1 MNTVLD
7 FRRSN
12 VAGVVSRKVYIFGS
26 WRPRSAKPRQ
36 HCGNINADYY
46 CLFFTPLAAHVEPD
60 VPRAS
65 ERCKYF
71 IFALLAPWNN
81 PAKCAV
87 GGLHACALENLKIVL
102 SRPSDIPA
110 E

>member
-12 VAGVVSRKVYIFGS
+12 VAGVVSRKVYMFGS
-26 WRPRSAKPRQ
+26 WRPRS
-36 HCGNINADYY
+36 
-46 CLFFTPLAAHVEPD
+46 AAHVEPD

-81 PAKCAV
+81 PAKCADWNALIV
-87 GGLHACALENLKIVL
+87 INPSLLRLHLRSVAPFYANLAPIEEL
-102 SRPSDIPA
+102 QSPQSEGQA
-110 E
+110 